1 MIKNGI
7 AKAGFNC
14 DMTDPFVERDKK
26 AEEKPATP
34 IDPSK
39 KTDEL
44 AVDLAEEWNAPP
56 EAAGESGA
64 S

>member
-1 MIKNGI
+1 
-7 AKAGFNC
+7 
-14 DMTDPFVERDKK
+14 MTDPFVERDKK